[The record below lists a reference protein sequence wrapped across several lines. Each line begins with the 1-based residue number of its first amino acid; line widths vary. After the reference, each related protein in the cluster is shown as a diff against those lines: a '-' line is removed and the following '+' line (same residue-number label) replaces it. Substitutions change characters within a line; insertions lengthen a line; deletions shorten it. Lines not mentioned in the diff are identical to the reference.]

1 MKKILLAL
9 ALCLVLCVSL
19 LGCGKKMTGA
29 DYLFDSLD
37 NLTTSVQNKKLDKF
51 TANTASGAEA
61 TIGIA
66 DANALVSLI
75 GTGISGLPTL
85 ENITLTSK
93 VKGETQAF
101 ELGVTM
107 NDKPY
112 AMSLIGNADQL
123 VLVTDMLSKNYGV
136 TVEELRTMFADSPAA
151 DVPDS
156 FGATQ
161 NALEAQAALERYLDL
176 LETTLRDKVEF
187 TLTENGKNVVVNFAL
202 TPENAADV
210 CAALYAEAK
219 EDSFVEK
226 LLQTSGVDADA
237 FTDAF
242 FAKSAEEVRTEVLN
256 TLTDGGFTANFAA
269 EIVRKGEQLV
279 ALNGDITA
287 NDETV
292 KFGISSTEDG
302 IHAVLEADDDTIE
315 VSVAAKD
322 NLFRLDFAAALDDST
337 VVLQAAFENGV
348 GNFKYSMDDGSTDI
362 DVAVDMTYTL
372 TDKTLDAKIGSIT
385 ISGQTIDLTGTGV
398 TLHIGGEFTMPEMPA
413 EYTSVADFGDAEW
426 QAVVTDLLTKNPEL
440 LTLAMSMMQ

>member
-9 ALCLVLCVSL
+9 ALCLALCVSL
-19 LGCGKKMTGA
+19 LGCGEKKTGA

-37 NLTTSVQNKKLDKF
+37 NLSTSVQNKKLDKF
-51 TANTASGAEA
+51 AANTASGREA
-61 TIGIA
+61 AIGIA

-75 GTGISGLPTL
+75 GTGVSGLPTL

-123 VLVTDMLSKNYGV
+123 VLVTDMLSKNYGI
-136 TVEELRTMFADSPAA
+136 TVEEIRTMLAGNVAA
-151 DVPDS
+151 EALDS

-161 NALEAQAALERYLDL
+161 NALETQAALERYLDL

-187 TLTENGKNVVVNFAL
+187 VLAENGKNVVVNFAL

-219 EDSFVEK
+219 EDSFIEK
-226 LLQTSGVDADA
+226 LLQTSGVE
-237 FTDAF
+237 TDAL
-242 FAKSAEEVRTEVLN
+242 FAMSAEEVRTEVLN

-269 EIVRKGEQLV
+269 EIVKKGEQLV

-287 NDETV
+287 NGETA

-302 IHAVLEADDDTIE
+302 VHAVLEADDDTIE

-322 NLFRLDFAAALDDST
+322 NLFRLDFAAAIDDST
-337 VVLQAAFENGV
+337 VVLQVAFENGI
-348 GNFKYSMDDGSTDI
+348 GNCKFSMDDGSTSVDA
-362 DVAVDMTYTL
+362 AVDMTYTL
-372 TDKTLDAKIGSIT
+372 TDKTLDVKIGSIT
-385 ISGQTIDLTGTGV
+385 ISGQTIDLSDAGV
-398 TLHIGGEFTMPEMPA
+398 TLHVGGEFTMPEMPA

>member
-9 ALCLVLCVSL
+9 ALCFALCVSL
-19 LGCGKKMTGA
+19 LGCGEKKTGA

-37 NLTTSVQNKKLDKF
+37 NLSTSVQNKKLDKF
-51 TANTASGAEA
+51 AANTASGAEV

-75 GTGISGLPTL
+75 GTGVSGLPTL

-123 VLVTDMLSKNYGV
+123 VLVTDMLSKNYGI
-136 TVEELRTMFADSPAA
+136 TVEEIRTMLAGNVAA
-151 DVPDS
+151 EALDS

-161 NALEAQAALERYLDL
+161 NALETQAALERYLDL

-187 TLTENGKNVVVNFAL
+187 VLAENGKNVVVNFAL

-219 EDSFVEK
+219 EDSFIEK
-226 LLQTSGVDADA
+226 LLQTSGVE
-237 FTDAF
+237 TDAL
-242 FAKSAEEVRTEVLN
+242 FAMSAEEVRTEVLN

-269 EIVRKGEQLV
+269 EIVKKGEQLV

-287 NDETV
+287 NGETA

-302 IHAVLEADDDTIE
+302 VHAVLEADDDTIE

-322 NLFRLDFAAALDDST
+322 NLFRLDFAAAIDDST
-337 VVLQAAFENGV
+337 VVLQVAFENGI
-348 GNFKYSMDDGSTDI
+348 GNCRYSMDDGSTDI

-372 TDKTLDAKIGSIT
+372 TDKTLDVKIGSIT
-385 ISGQTIDLTGTGV
+385 ISGQTIDLSDAGV
-398 TLHIGGEFTMPEMPA
+398 TLHVGGEFTMPEMPA

>member
-9 ALCLVLCVSL
+9 ALCLALCVSL
-19 LGCGKKMTGA
+19 LGCGEKKTGA

-37 NLTTSVQNKKLDKF
+37 NLSTSVQNKKLDKF
-51 TANTASGAEA
+51 AANTASGREA
-61 TIGIA
+61 AIGIA

-75 GTGISGLPTL
+75 GTGVSGLPTL

-123 VLVTDMLSKNYGV
+123 VLVTDMLSKNYGI
-136 TVEELRTMFADSPAA
+136 TVEEIRTMLAGNVAA
-151 DVPDS
+151 EALDS

-161 NALEAQAALERYLDL
+161 NALETQAALERYLDL

-187 TLTENGKNVVVNFAL
+187 VLAENGKNVVVNFAL

-219 EDSFVEK
+219 EDSFIEK
-226 LLQTSGVDADA
+226 LLQTSGVE
-237 FTDAF
+237 TDAL
-242 FAKSAEEVRTEVLN
+242 FAMSAEEVRTEVLN

-269 EIVRKGEQLV
+269 EIVKKGEQLV

-287 NDETV
+287 NGETA

-302 IHAVLEADDDTIE
+302 VHAVLEADDDTIE

-322 NLFRLDFAAALDDST
+322 NLFRMDFAAAIDDST
-337 VVLQAAFENGV
+337 VVLQVAFENGI
-348 GNFKYSMDDGSTDI
+348 GNCRYSMDDGSTDI

-372 TDKTLDAKIGSIT
+372 TDKTLDVKIGSIT
-385 ISGQTIDLTGTGV
+385 ISGQTIDLSDAGV
-398 TLHIGGEFTMPEMPA
+398 TLHVGGEFTMPEMPA

>member
-9 ALCLVLCVSL
+9 ALCLALCVSL
-19 LGCGKKMTGA
+19 LGCGEKKTGA

-37 NLTTSVQNKKLDKF
+37 NLSTSVQNKKLDKF
-51 TANTASGAEA
+51 AANTASGREA
-61 TIGIA
+61 AIGIA

-75 GTGISGLPTL
+75 GTGVSGLPTL

-123 VLVTDMLSKNYGV
+123 VLVTDMLSKNYGI
-136 TVEELRTMFADSPAA
+136 TVEEIRTMLAGNVAA
-151 DVPDS
+151 EALDS

-161 NALEAQAALERYLDL
+161 NALETQAALERYLDL

-187 TLTENGKNVVVNFAL
+187 VLAENGKNVVVNFAL

-219 EDSFVEK
+219 EDSFIEK
-226 LLQTSGVDADA
+226 LLQTSGVE
-237 FTDAF
+237 TDAL
-242 FAKSAEEVRTEVLN
+242 FAMSAEEVRTEVLN

-269 EIVRKGEQLV
+269 EIVKKSEQLV

-287 NDETV
+287 NGETA

-302 IHAVLEADDDTIE
+302 VHAVLEADDDTIE

-322 NLFRLDFAAALDDST
+322 NLFRMDFAAAIDDST
-337 VVLQAAFENGV
+337 VVLQAAFENGI
-348 GNFKYSMDDGSTDI
+348 GNCRYSMDDGSTDI

-372 TDKTLDAKIGSIT
+372 TDKTLDVKIGSIT
-385 ISGQTIDLTGTGV
+385 ISGQTIDLSDAGV
-398 TLHIGGEFTMPEMPA
+398 TLHVGGEFTMPEMPA

-440 LTLAMSMMQ
+440 LTLAMSRMQ

>member
-9 ALCLVLCVSL
+9 ALCLALCVSL
-19 LGCGKKMTGA
+19 LGCGEKKTGA

-37 NLTTSVQNKKLDKF
+37 NLSTSVQNKKLDKF
-51 TANTASGAEA
+51 AANTASGREA
-61 TIGIA
+61 AIGIA

-75 GTGISGLPTL
+75 GTGVSGLPTL

-123 VLVTDMLSKNYGV
+123 VLVTDMLSKNYGI
-136 TVEELRTMFADSPAA
+136 TVEEIRTMLAGNVAA
-151 DVPDS
+151 EALDS

-161 NALEAQAALERYLDL
+161 NALETQAALERYLDL

-187 TLTENGKNVVVNFAL
+187 TLTENGKNAVVNFAL

-219 EDSFVEK
+219 EDSFIEK
-226 LLQTSGVDADA
+226 LLQTSGVE
-237 FTDAF
+237 TDAL
-242 FAKSAEEVRTEVLN
+242 FAMSAEEVRTEVLN

-287 NDETV
+287 NGETA

-302 IHAVLEADDDTIE
+302 VHAVLEADDDTIE

-322 NLFRLDFAAALDDST
+322 NLFRMDFAAAIDDST
-337 VVLQAAFENGV
+337 VVLQVAFENGV
-348 GNFKYSMDDGSTDI
+348 GNCKFSMDDSSTSVDA
-362 DVAVDMTYTL
+362 AVDMTYTL
-372 TDKTLDAKIGSIT
+372 TDKTLDVKIGSIT
-385 ISGQTIDLTGTGV
+385 ISGHTFDLSDAGV
-398 TLHIGGEFTMPEMPA
+398 TLHVGGEFTMPEMPA

>member
-9 ALCLVLCVSL
+9 ALCFALCVSL
-19 LGCGKKMTGA
+19 LGCGEKKTGA

-37 NLTTSVQNKKLDKF
+37 NLSTSVQNKKLDKF
-51 TANTASGAEA
+51 AANTASGAEA

-75 GTGISGLPTL
+75 GTGVSGLPTL

-123 VLVTDMLSKNYGV
+123 VLVTDMLSKNYGI
-136 TVEELRTMFADSPAA
+136 TVEEIRTMLAGNVAA
-151 DVPDS
+151 EALDS

-161 NALEAQAALERYLDL
+161 NALETQAALERYLDL

-187 TLTENGKNVVVNFAL
+187 TLTENGKNAVVNFAL

-219 EDSFVEK
+219 EDSFIEK
-226 LLQTSGVDADA
+226 LLQTSGVE
-237 FTDAF
+237 TDAL
-242 FAKSAEEVRTEVLN
+242 FAMSAEEVRTEVLN

-287 NDETV
+287 NGETA

-302 IHAVLEADDDTIE
+302 VHAVLEADDDTIE

-322 NLFRLDFAAALDDST
+322 NLFRMDFAAAIDDST
-337 VVLQAAFENGV
+337 VVLQVAFENGV
-348 GNFKYSMDDGSTDI
+348 GNCKFSMDDSSTSVDA
-362 DVAVDMTYTL
+362 AVDMTYTL
-372 TDKTLDAKIGSIT
+372 TDKTLDVKIGSIT
-385 ISGQTIDLTGTGV
+385 ISGHTFDLSDAGV
-398 TLHIGGEFTMPEMPA
+398 TLHVGGEFTMPEMPA

>member
-9 ALCLVLCVSL
+9 ALCLALCVSL
-19 LGCGKKMTGA
+19 LGCGEKKTGA

-37 NLTTSVQNKKLDKF
+37 NLSTSVQNKKLDKF
-51 TANTASGAEA
+51 AANTASGREA
-61 TIGIA
+61 AIGIA

-75 GTGISGLPTL
+75 GTGVSGLPTL

-123 VLVTDMLSKNYGV
+123 VLVTDMLSKNYGI
-136 TVEELRTMFADSPAA
+136 TVEEIRTMLAGNVAA
-151 DVPDS
+151 EALDS

-161 NALEAQAALERYLDL
+161 NALETQAALERYLDL
-176 LETTLRDKVEF
+176 LESTLRDKVEF
-187 TLTENGKNVVVNFAL
+187 VLAENGKNAVVNFAL

-219 EDSFVEK
+219 EDSFIEK
-226 LLQTSGVDADA
+226 LLQTSGVE
-237 FTDAF
+237 TDAL
-242 FAKSAEEVRTEVLN
+242 FAMSAEEVRTEVLN

-287 NDETV
+287 NGETA

-302 IHAVLEADDDTIE
+302 VHAVLEADDDTIE

-322 NLFRLDFAAALDDST
+322 NLFRMDFAAAIDDST
-337 VVLQAAFENGV
+337 VVLQVAFENGI
-348 GNFKYSMDDGSTDI
+348 GNCKVSMDDSSTDI

-372 TDKTLDAKIGSIT
+372 TDKTLDVKIGSIT
-385 ISGQTIDLTGTGV
+385 ISGQTIDLSDAGV
-398 TLHIGGEFTMPEMPA
+398 TLHVGGEFTMPEMPA

>member
-9 ALCLVLCVSL
+9 ALCLALCVSL
-19 LGCGKKMTGA
+19 LGCGEKKTGA

-37 NLTTSVQNKKLDKF
+37 NLSTSVQNKKLDKF
-51 TANTASGAEA
+51 AANTASGREA
-61 TIGIA
+61 AIGIA

-75 GTGISGLPTL
+75 GTGVSGLPTL

-123 VLVTDMLSKNYGV
+123 VLVTDMLSKNYGI
-136 TVEELRTMFADSPAA
+136 TVEEFRTMLAGNVAA
-151 DVPDS
+151 EALDS
-156 FGATQ
+156 FGVTQ
-161 NALEAQAALERYLDL
+161 DALETQAAFERYLDL

-219 EDSFVEK
+219 EDSFIEK
-226 LLQTSGVDADA
+226 LLQTSGVE
-237 FTDAF
+237 TDAL
-242 FAKSAEEVRTEVLN
+242 FAMSAEEVRTAVLN

-269 EIVRKGEQLV
+269 EIVKKSEQLV

-287 NDETV
+287 NGETA

-302 IHAVLEADDDTIE
+302 VHAVLEADDDTIE

-322 NLFRLDFAAALDDST
+322 NLFRMDFAAAIDDST
-337 VVLQAAFENGV
+337 VVLQVAFENGV
-348 GNFKYSMDDGSTDI
+348 GNCKFSMDDSSTSVDA
-362 DVAVDMTYTL
+362 AVDMTYTL
-372 TDKTLDAKIGSIT
+372 TDKALDVKIGSIT
-385 ISGQTIDLTGTGV
+385 ISGQTIDLSDAGV
-398 TLHIGGEFTMPEMPA
+398 TLHVGGEFTMPEMPA

>member
-9 ALCLVLCVSL
+9 ALCLALCVSL
-19 LGCGKKMTGA
+19 LGCGEKKTGA

-37 NLTTSVQNKKLDKF
+37 NLSTSVQNKKLDKF
-51 TANTASGAEA
+51 AANTASGREA
-61 TIGIA
+61 AIGIA

-75 GTGISGLPTL
+75 GTGVSGLPTL

-123 VLVTDMLSKNYGV
+123 VLVTDMLSKNYGI
-136 TVEELRTMFADSPAA
+136 TVEEIRTMLAGNVAA
-151 DVPDS
+151 EALDS

-161 NALEAQAALERYLDL
+161 NALETQAALERYLDL

-187 TLTENGKNVVVNFAL
+187 VLAENGKNVVVNFAL

-219 EDSFVEK
+219 EDSFIEK
-226 LLQTSGVDADA
+226 LLQTSGVE
-237 FTDAF
+237 TDAL
-242 FAKSAEEVRTEVLN
+242 FAMSAEEVRTEVLN

-287 NDETV
+287 NGETA

-302 IHAVLEADDDTIE
+302 VHAVLEADDDTIE

-322 NLFRLDFAAALDDST
+322 NLFRMDFAAAIDDST
-337 VVLQAAFENGV
+337 VVLQVAFENGI
-348 GNFKYSMDDGSTDI
+348 GNCKFSMDDGSTSVDA
-362 DVAVDMTYTL
+362 AVDMTYTL
-372 TDKTLDAKIGSIT
+372 TDKTLDVKIGSIT
-385 ISGQTIDLTGTGV
+385 ISGQTIDLSDAGV
-398 TLHIGGEFTMPEMPA
+398 TLHVGGEFTMPEMPA

>member
-9 ALCLVLCVSL
+9 ALCLALCVSL
-19 LGCGKKMTGA
+19 LGCGEKKTGA

-37 NLTTSVQNKKLDKF
+37 NLSTSVQNKKLDKF
-51 TANTASGAEA
+51 AANTASGAEA

-75 GTGISGLPTL
+75 GTGVSGLPTL

-123 VLVTDMLSKNYGV
+123 VLVTDMLSKNYGI
-136 TVEELRTMFADSPAA
+136 TVEEIRTMLAGNVAA
-151 DVPDS
+151 EALDS

-161 NALEAQAALERYLDL
+161 NALETQAALERYLDL

-219 EDSFVEK
+219 EDSFIEK
-226 LLQTSGVDADA
+226 LLQTSGVE
-237 FTDAF
+237 TDAL
-242 FAKSAEEVRTEVLN
+242 FAMSAEEVRTAVLN

-269 EIVRKGEQLV
+269 EIVKKSEQLV

-287 NDETV
+287 NGETA

-302 IHAVLEADDDTIE
+302 VHAVLEADDDTIE

-322 NLFRLDFAAALDDST
+322 NLFRLDFAAAIDDST
-337 VVLQAAFENGV
+337 VVLQVAFENGV
-348 GNFKYSMDDGSTDI
+348 GNCKFSMDDSSTSVDA
-362 DVAVDMTYTL
+362 AVDMTYTL
-372 TDKTLDAKIGSIT
+372 TDKALDVKIGSIT
-385 ISGQTIDLTGTGV
+385 ISGQTIDLSDAGV
-398 TLHIGGEFTMPEMPA
+398 TLHVGGEFTMPEMPA

>member
-9 ALCLVLCVSL
+9 ALCFALCVSL
-19 LGCGKKMTGA
+19 LGCGEKKTGA

-37 NLTTSVQNKKLDKF
+37 NLSTSVQNKKLDKF
-51 TANTASGAEA
+51 AANTASGAEA

-75 GTGISGLPTL
+75 GTGVSGLPTL

-123 VLVTDMLSKNYGV
+123 VLVTDMLSKNYGI
-136 TVEELRTMFADSPAA
+136 TVEEIRTMLAGDVAA
-151 DVPDS
+151 EALDS

-161 NALEAQAALERYLDL
+161 NALETQAALKRYLDL

-187 TLTENGKNVVVNFAL
+187 VLAENGKNVVVNFAL

-219 EDSFVEK
+219 EDSFIEK
-226 LLQTSGVDADA
+226 LLQTSGVE
-237 FTDAF
+237 TDAL
-242 FAKSAEEVRTEVLN
+242 FAMSAEEVRTEVLN

-269 EIVRKGEQLV
+269 EIVKKGEQLV

-287 NDETV
+287 NGETA

-302 IHAVLEADDDTIE
+302 VHAVLEADDDTIE

-322 NLFRLDFAAALDDST
+322 NLFRLDFAAAIDDST
-337 VVLQAAFENGV
+337 VVLQVAFENGI
-348 GNFKYSMDDGSTDI
+348 GNCRYSMDDGSTDI

-372 TDKTLDAKIGSIT
+372 TDKTLDVKIGSIT
-385 ISGQTIDLTGTGV
+385 ISGQTIDLSDAGV
-398 TLHIGGEFTMPEMPA
+398 TLHVGGEFTMPEMPA